1 MKPEVMCAR
10 RRESAWRYYGMR
22 VQWFDLGVFAACC
35 ALVVAGLMLAGRTEN
50 SRAVSLP
57 TCVLGEVASVA
68 TSGSWE
74 CVFDGDLSRPT
85 GRTSISAADSATVYM
100 TTEARYSDLADPRS
114 QCRRN
119 VRGGSGQLV
128 GTYLAPCDEAGDLTI
143 LGFEP
148 VK

>member
-1 MKPEVMCAR
+1 MKPEVQRAR
-10 RRESAWRYYGMR
+10 RHESTWT
-22 VQWFDLGVFAACC
+22 WITLGAVAIGC
-35 ALVVAGLMLAGRTEN
+35 ALGTVGGVLIVARYAEKP
-50 SRAVSLP
+50 RAVSLP
-57 TCVLGEVASVA
+57 TCVLGEIAR
-68 TSGSWE
+68 GSWE

-100 TTEARYSDLADPRS
+100 TTEARYSDLTDPRP

-128 GTYLAPCDEAGDLTI
+128 GTYLAPCDERAGDLTI